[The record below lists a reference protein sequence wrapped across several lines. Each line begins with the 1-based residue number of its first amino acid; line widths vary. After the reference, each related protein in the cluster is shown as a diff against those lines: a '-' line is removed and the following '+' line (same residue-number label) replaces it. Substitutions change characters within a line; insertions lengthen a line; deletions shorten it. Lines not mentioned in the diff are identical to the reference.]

1 MHAVRVARLTLRPAI
16 TRIPKGYRRSTQTS
30 HAYMHG
36 RLPRLRQCSGM
47 ESHGREAY
55 GLAGNSNHALHGQDD
70 AVARAPDGDRGDE
83 HARPGIIRPE
93 W

>member
-1 MHAVRVARLTLRPAI
+1 
-16 TRIPKGYRRSTQTS
+16 
-30 HAYMHG
+30 
-36 RLPRLRQCSGM
+36 M